1 MIRSIRFSRPIQIG
15 MLTLFVFL
23 GHHTSEVLGF
33 GKNKVQYKEF
43 DWRFL
48 QSKHFDV
55 YYYDDAK
62 PVAEFTADVA
72 ESSYVSLKKNFQYD
86 LEKRIPILIY
96 NGHNDFQQT
105 NVTLSEIGESVGGFT
120 ELFKD
125 RVVIPFQGDYEDFR
139 HVIHHELTHAV
150 MFQLYYG
157 GGVGAAVSGMAR
169 FQIPLWLAEGLAEYE
184 SLGWD
189 TASDMFMRDAA
200 LNGYVP
206 PINYMYGYMVY
217 KGGQSLMNY
226 IAEKYGPEKIGEM
239 LGKIRLTR
247 NVENGIKQTL
257 GIDIEE
263 LSKRWHK
270 HLRKTYW
277 PDVQNRFDP
286 EDIAKRLTDHTKGEH
301 FLNGAPAL
309 SPKGDKLVY
318 LSDKSDYM
326 DIRLISTI
334 DAKDKGR
341 IVKGQRSDLFEQM
354 HWLRPGMS
362 WSPDGKQITFAAKA
376 GEMDRLYIIDVRRR
390 KIVKDF
396 KLGLDGVYSPS
407 WSPDGKK
414 IAFMGLKGIQSDIYV
429 LTLEDEKLSRLTRDI
444 FSDMDP
450 RWSPDGT
457 ELVFVSDRKNYLGKA
472 PVGFK
477 MQDHDYSQKD
487 IYILNVESQNIS
499 RFTDTPNE
507 EKSPAFSPDGSKLV
521 YISDESGIDNIY
533 VHDRSADSKYAIT
546 NLMTGI
552 SQISLSKDG
561 SRLAFSA
568 FSGAGYDIYMINN
581 PLETPDEMVVLEKTT
596 FMLEMEEEKSET
608 QKSTESPEV
617 RESQRS
623 DFKNFVFDRNF
634 REGKLSH
641 TELYEKEFPDSNEFK
656 TADGE
661 YKAQKYKVK
670 FTPDMVTGGAGYS
683 QFYGLQGSSMLVL
696 SDILGNHQIQLY
708 TDLFYSLKNSNFMA
722 GYYYLPK
729 KTDIGVSIFHYS
741 LLYYTYF
748 AHEGDLYYGYLR
760 DRNFGA
766 RLFLSRP
773 ISRYRRFDFMATVLG
788 INRDLEALNLYY
800 PYYGGDFSFNVA
812 SVYKKRTVFFSLGH
826 TTDTVLW
833 GMTGPVNG
841 GRSNITVNYS
851 PLISEKNGLSF
862 YSIRADFRKYF
873 RIGKDYTF
881 AARIAGGFS
890 DGKNPQRYL
899 LGGMSNWI
907 NYKYRD
913 VIDETLEEDMFF
925 FSSFEGPLRGTRF
938 YEMLGR
944 QFTLANLEFR
954 FPLIQYLILGWPL
967 RLGFQNIR
975 GVAFMDIGS
984 AWNNY
989 KSWKPLKSNPSNGF
1003 LQLNDLKSGYGFG
1016 ARVNMGFLLLRYDI
1030 AWQTDFAATLS
1041 NPVHYWSIGADF

>member
-1 MIRSIRFSRPIQIG
+1 MIRRNRLLTTILIG
-15 MLTLFVFL
+15 IYGFLFLLTPSP
-23 GHHTSEVLGF
+23 SEAQGF

-55 YYYDDAK
+55 YYYNDAK
-62 PVAEFTADVA
+62 AVAEFTADIA
-72 ESSYVSLKKNFQYD
+72 ESSYVSLKKDFQYD

-96 NGHNDFQQT
+96 NGQNDFQQT
-105 NVTLSEIGESVGGFT
+105 NVTLSDIGEGVGGFT
-120 ELFKD
+120 EIFKD

-139 HVIHHELTHAV
+139 HIIHHELTHAV

-189 TASDMFMRDAA
+189 TDSDMFMRDAA
-200 LNGYVP
+200 INGYVP
-206 PINYMYGYMVY
+206 PIEYMSGYMVY

-226 IAEKYGPEKIGEM
+226 IAEKYGSEKIGEL
-239 LGKIRLTR
+239 LGKVRLSR
-247 NVENGIKQTL
+247 NVENGVKQTL
-257 GIDIEE
+257 GIDLEE

-270 HLRKTYW
+270 YLRKTYW
-277 PDVQNRFDP
+277 PDVQDRFDP
-286 EDIAKRLTDHTKGEH
+286 EDNAKRLTDHTKEEH
-301 FLNGAPAL
+301 FLNAAPAL
-309 SPKGDKLVY
+309 SPKGDKLAY
-318 LSDKSDYM
+318 LSDRSDYM

-362 WSPDGKQITFAAKA
+362 WSPDGKKLTFSAKA
-376 GEMDRLYIIDVRRR
+376 GEMDRLYISDVKKR
-390 KIVKDF
+390 KLIKDY
-396 KLGLDGVYSPS
+396 KLGLDGVYSPA
-407 WSPDGKK
+407 WSPDGKQ
-414 IAFMGLKGIQSDIYV
+414 IAFMGLKGIQSDIYI
-429 LTLEDEKLSRLTRDI
+429 LTLENEKLHRLTRDI

-450 RWSPDGT
+450 NWSPDGT
-457 ELVFVSDRKNYLGKA
+457 KLVFVSDRKHYLNQE
-472 PVGFK
+472 PLGFR
-477 MQDHDYSQKD
+477 MQDHDYGQKD
-487 IYILNVESQNIS
+487 VYLLDVKSGSVS
-499 RFTDTPNE
+499 RITDTE
-507 EKSPAFSPDGSKLV
+507 FDEKSPVFSPDGSLLA
-521 YISDESGIDNIY
+521 YISDESGVDNIY
-533 VHDRSADSKYAIT
+533 IHNPGTDHKYPIT

-552 SQISLSKDG
+552 SQISWSREG

-581 PLETPDEMVVLEKTT
+581 PLEIEEDEVVLSETSFVQKLKMQKDEPDESKADQPRVE
-596 FMLEMEEEKSET
+596 
-608 QKSTESPEV
+608 
-617 RESQRS
+617 QRG

-634 REGKLSH
+634 KEGKL
-641 TELYEKEFPDSNEFK
+641 TQADLYEEEFPDSNEYK

-661 YKAQKYKVK
+661 YKAKKYKIK
-670 FTPDMVTGGAGYS
+670 FTPDMVMGGAGYS
-683 QFYGLQGSSMLVL
+683 QFFGLQGSSMIVL
-696 SDILGNHQIQLY
+696 SDILGNHQINLY

-722 GYYYLPK
+722 GYFYLPK
-729 KTDIGVSIFHYS
+729 KTDIGISLFHYS
-741 LLYYTYF
+741 FLYYTYF
-748 AHEGDLYYGYLR
+748 VHEDNLYYGYLR
-760 DRNFGA
+760 DRNFGMS
-766 RLFLSRP
+766 LFMSRP
-773 ISRYRRFDFMATVLG
+773 LSRYRRFDFSATVLG
-788 INRDLEALNLYY
+788 IDRDLEALNLYY

-841 GRSNITVNYS
+841 GRTNITASYS
-851 PLISEKNGLSF
+851 PLLSEKYGLSF
-862 YSIRADFRKYF
+862 YSARGDMRKYI
-873 RIGKDYTF
+873 RIGKDYTLATRL
-881 AARIAGGFS
+881 AAGFS
-890 DGKNPQRYL
+890 NGRNPRRFL

-913 VIDETLEEDMFF
+913 VFDETLDEDMFF

-938 YEMLGR
+938 YEMLGSR
-944 QFTLANLEFR
+944 FMLANLEFR

-967 RLGFQNIR
+967 KLGFQNIR

-984 AWNNY
+984 AW
-989 KSWKPLKSNPSNGF
+989 SNDKNWQPFQTKPSNGF
-1003 LQLNDLKSGYGFG
+1003 LQLNNLRAGHGFG

-1030 AWQTDFAATLS
+1030 AWQTDFVSTKGA
-1041 NPVHYWSIGADF
+1041 PIHYWSIGADF